1 MEQNK
6 EIKDEIKYDHMHLG
20 LKDEIQ
26 EDKVELRRVFR
37 KIGEDNTYVS
47 ITEHQNRKYMSTLY
61 NNLRCE
67 IKASELRKDRST
79 LGNNEHASN
88 IKAKIPDFKKF
99 KAIQECEN

>member
-1 MEQNK
+1 
-6 EIKDEIKYDHMHLG
+6 
-20 LKDEIQ
+20 
-26 EDKVELRRVFR
+26 
-37 KIGEDNTYVS
+37 
-47 ITEHQNRKYMSTLY
+47 MSTLY

-88 IKAKIPDFKKF
+88 ASAKIPNFKKF